1 MINLTEIKREDMEH
15 IYRWFCDTEFLKY
28 YDYYP
33 PVPLKKADVDKMFN
47 YYKESGKSKVF
58 AVRNDSLI
66 IGVAGFD
73 DIIKENQVATLFI
86 GLGNEN
92 ERGKGYGRETM
103 NLLLECGFE
112 NLNFHRIQLNVL
124 EFNDKAIALY
134 EKCGFKKEGIFREF
148 ALRDEKRYNLLL
160 YGLLKYEW
168 IMNKEKIYRA

>member
-1 MINLTEIKREDMEH
+1 MINLFEIKKEDMEH
-15 IYRWFCDTEFLKY
+15 IYRWFSDTEFLKY

-33 PVPLKKADVDKMFN
+33 PNPLKKADVDKMFN

-58 AVRNDSLI
+58 AVRKDNLL

-92 ERGKGYGRETM
+92 ERGKGYGRKTM
-103 NLLLECGFE
+103 RLLLEYGFE
-112 NLNFHRIQLNVL
+112 NLDFHRIQLNVL

-148 ALRDEKRYNLLL
+148 ALRDGNRYNLIL
-160 YGLLKYEW
+160 YGLLRNEW
-168 IMNKEKIYRA
+168 IMNKEKILRA